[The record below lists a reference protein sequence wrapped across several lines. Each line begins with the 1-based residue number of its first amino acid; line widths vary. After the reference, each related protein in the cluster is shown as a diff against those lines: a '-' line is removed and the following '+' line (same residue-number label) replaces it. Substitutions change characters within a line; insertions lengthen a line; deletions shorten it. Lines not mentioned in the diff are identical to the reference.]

1 MTTEDL
7 LKINPY
13 SGEFEPSYEVKLEK
27 FEGPLDLLLYLI
39 KKDEID
45 IYDIPIARI
54 TRQYLEYV
62 EMMQMLNL
70 DIAGEFILMAATLIN
85 IKSRMLL
92 PRNEEEEADDPR
104 EALIMALL
112 EYEKYKKAAL
122 NMREQEEVERRF
134 MKREDFSYLDLSPEE
149 TFTLEATIFDLMKA
163 FKEAMENL
171 EREAYHSVKVE
182 EVHIEDRIA
191 RIEKILSAKEYATFR
206 ELFADNPTRLVLV
219 VTLLAILELI
229 KANRLRV
236 RQAVAFGEIRVY
248 SRHDD

>member
-62 EMMQMLNL
+62 ELMQMLNL

-122 NMREQEEVERRF
+122 NMREHEEAERRF
-134 MKREDFSYLDLSPEE
+134 MKREDFSYLDLAPEE

-191 RIEKILSAKEYATFR
+191 RIEKILSAKDYATFR
-206 ELFADNPTRLVLV
+206 ELFSDNPTRLVLV

-236 RQAVAFGEIRVY
+236 RQAAPFGEIRVY